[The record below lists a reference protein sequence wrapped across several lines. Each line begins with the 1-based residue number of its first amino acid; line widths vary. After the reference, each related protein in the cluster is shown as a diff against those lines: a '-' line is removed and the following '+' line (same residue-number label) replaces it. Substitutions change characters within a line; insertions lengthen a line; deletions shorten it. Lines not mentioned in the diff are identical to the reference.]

1 MSLLLNIFATVLLP
15 LMVIAGAAYLLGRY
29 RGLDPTP
36 LASTAFYLLNPAL
49 VFVTMSTTSVTV
61 DVLGRLFLLKVCTNL
76 IILVIGRAISAQMK
90 LAARTTSAVLLATV
104 FCNSGNFGLSVT
116 EFAFGKEAVTFALIC
131 FVTDNLMLNSLGVY
145 LAARGHTSA
154 WAAAQQVLRN
164 PAVYALPLGLAAH
177 QFGWTPPLP
186 LSRALEMLSRAT
198 VPTMLVVLGMQLA
211 ALPFDR
217 SYWRLIGLTASL
229 RLVLAPL
236 IALALT
242 MPFGLTGLP
251 RQVSVLEAAVPSAVM
266 ANIVAS
272 RYNTEPNLVA
282 GSVLA
287 SSLLSLITL
296 TILLSLM
303 H

>member
-29 RGLDPTP
+29 RRLEPAP

-49 VFVTMSTTSVTV
+49 VFVTMSTTAVTV
-61 DVLGRLFLLKVCTNL
+61 DVLGRLFALKVCTNL
-76 IILVIGRAISAQMK
+76 LILALGRTIAARMK
-90 LAARTTSAVLLATV
+90 LASQTASAVLLATV

-116 EFAFGKEAVTFALIC
+116 EFAFGKDAVAFALIC

-145 LAARGHTSA
+145 LAARGRTTGR
-154 WAAAQQVLRN
+154 AAVRQVLFN
-164 PAVYALPLGLAAH
+164 PALYALPLGLAVH
-177 QFGWTPPLP
+177 QVGWVPPLP
-186 LSRALEMLSRAT
+186 ISRALEMLSRAT
-198 VPTMLVVLGMQLA
+198 VPTMLIVLGMQLA

-217 SYWRLIGLTASL
+217 SYWRLIGLTSAL
-229 RLVLAPL
+229 RLIVAPL
-236 IALALT
+236 IAVALT
-242 MPFGLTGLP
+242 VPFGLTGLP

-266 ANIVAS
+266 ANIIAS
-272 RYNTEPNLVA
+272 RYDTAPNLVA

-287 SSLLSLITL
+287 SSLLSLVTITV
-296 TILLSLM
+296 LLSWL